1 MSNVGNLGMQIKQF
15 ALIYLL
21 LLVVLAI
28 MKKCHIE
35 QGKYMFLA
43 SMKMSVQL
51 IISGLILT
59 YIMKNPHPLFTVVYL
74 SIMIIYTIYCVLQ
87 KNQDLN
93 SKFKVIVGLSI
104 AISGLMI
111 MFYFICIV
119 VGKSI
124 FDPQYAITISGMLMG
139 NTMTGA
145 SLAVKTFRESME
157 GQNGKI
163 NALLCAG
170 ASPKK
175 ILFPFCTQSLE
186 TALLPTLNR
195 MMGMGI
201 VSLPGMMTGQ
211 IIAGSLPITAIMYQ
225 ISIMI
230 AICAVVSLSSFG
242 ILFIGSKTL
251 YDKNT
256 QIIELPDGEYGKI

>member
-1 MSNVGNLGMQIKQF
+1 MDSGVMEIQIKQF
-15 ALIYLL
+15 LLIYLL
-21 LLVVLAI
+21 LLVILAI
-28 MKKCHIE
+28 MKRGHVK

-51 IISGLILT
+51 ILSGLVLT
-59 YIMKNPHPLFTVVYL
+59 YIMKNPHPIFTVIYL
-74 SIMIIYTIYCVLQ
+74 SLMIFYTIYRVLRE
-87 KNQDLN
+87 NRDLN
-93 SKFKVIVGLSI
+93 NRFKVVTGFTVT
-104 AISGLMI
+104 ISGLLVMI
-111 MFYFICIV
+111 YFICIV

-139 NTMTGA
+139 NTMTG
-145 SLAVKTFRESME
+145 SCLAVKTFRESLE
-157 GQNGKI
+157 GQSGRI

-170 ASPKK
+170 AAPGK
-175 ILFPFCTQSLE
+175 ILRPFAGQALE

-211 IIAGSLPITAIMYQ
+211 IIAGTLPITAIMYQ
-225 ISIMI
+225 ISVMI
-230 AICAVVSLSSFG
+230 AICAVVSLSSYG

-251 YDKNT
+251 YDKET
-256 QIIELPDGEYGKI
+256 QIIELPETRK